1 MNKNSS
7 IASASMLTAPI
18 LAGIHPEMRTLKAGD
33 FLFRKGDRSAGI
45 YFLTSGSV
53 RMQRVT
59 PDGSTLVLHTARS
72 GEFLAEASLFV
83 ERYQCDAVSERDAE
97 VWLYA
102 KDELVRW
109 LRNDPQNLWEFTAS
123 LARSLHD
130 IRQRYELKQIRSAPD
145 RVLQLL
151 RLHCGADGV
160 YQSRGTLKD
169 MAAELGL
176 THEALYRALATL
188 EQENRIHRDAG
199 QIQIL
204 PGKSEQA

>member
-7 IASASMLTAPI
+7 IASASMLTAPK

-45 YFLTSGSV
+45 HFLSSGSL
-53 RMQRVT
+53 RMQRIT
-59 PDGSTLVLHTARS
+59 PDGSTVVLHTARS
-72 GEFLAEASLFV
+72 GEFIAEASLFV
-83 ERYQCDAVSERDAE
+83 DRYQCDVIAAQDAE

-102 KDELVRW
+102 KDELVKR

-123 LARSLHD
+123 LARSLHE

-151 RLHCGADGV
+151 RLRCGANGV
-160 YQSRGTLKD
+160 YQSRGTWKD

-188 EQENRIHRDAG
+188 EQENHIRRDAG

-204 PGKSEQA
+204 PGKSE

>member
-1 MNKNSS
+1 MKKNSD
-7 IASASMLTAPI
+7 TTYAPI
-18 LAGIHPEMRTLKAGD
+18 LAGIGPDMRALKGGD
-33 FLFRKGDRSAGI
+33 FLFRNGDRSAGI
-45 YFLTSGSV
+45 YFLTSGSL

-59 PDGSTLVLHTARS
+59 PDGSTVVLHTARS
-72 GEFLAEASLFV
+72 GEFFAEASLFV
-83 ERYQCDAVSERDAE
+83 ERYQCDVIAERDSE

-102 KDELVRW
+102 KDALLERLHD
-109 LRNDPQNLWEFTAS
+109 DPQTLLEFTAG

-151 RLHCGADGV
+151 RLRCGVDGV

-176 THEALYRALATL
+176 THEALYRALAKL
-188 EQENRIHRDAG
+188 EQDKRIFRDTG
-199 QIQIL
+199 RLGIL
-204 PGKSEQA
+204 CASPE